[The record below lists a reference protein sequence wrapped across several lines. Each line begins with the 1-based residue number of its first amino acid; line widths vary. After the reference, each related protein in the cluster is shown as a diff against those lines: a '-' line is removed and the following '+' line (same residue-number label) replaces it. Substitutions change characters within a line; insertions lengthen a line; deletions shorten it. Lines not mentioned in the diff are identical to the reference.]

1 MDPKLELLRR
11 VPLLAGLGSR
21 ELEEVGRLADEID
34 LPAGREL
41 TQEGKSGSEFF
52 LIVDGS
58 VRVERGGHVLREMGP
73 GEFLGEI
80 SLIDDGPRT
89 ATATTATPVR
99 LFVIAHRQFHSLL
112 DRFPGIQTQILKAM
126 ASRIRH
132 LEPDVPH

>member
-41 TQEGKSGSEFF
+41 TQEGKSGNEFF

-58 VRVERGGHVLREMGP
+58 VRVERGGHVIREMGP

-89 ATATTATPVR
+89 ATATTASPVR

-112 DRFPGIQTQILKAM
+112 DRFPGIQTQILKTM

>member
-1 MDPKLELLRR
+1 MDSKLELLQR

-34 LPAGREL
+34 LPQGREL
-41 TQEGKSGSEFF
+41 TQEGKSGGEFF
-52 LIVDGS
+52 VIVDGS
-58 VRVERGGHVLREMGP
+58 VRVERGGKVLREMGP

-89 ATATTATPVR
+89 ATVTTATPVR

-112 DRFPGIQTQILKAM
+112 ERFPGIQTQILKTM

>member
-1 MDPKLELLRR
+1 MDPKLELLQR

-34 LPAGREL
+34 LPQGRAL
-41 TQEGKSGSEFF
+41 TQEGKSGGEFF
-52 LIVDGS
+52 VIVDGS
-58 VRVERGGHVLREMGP
+58 VRVERGGQLIREMGP
-73 GEFLGEI
+73 GEYLGEI

-112 DRFPGIQTQILKAM
+112 DRFPGIQTQILKTM

>member
-1 MDPKLELLRR
+1 MDSKLELLRR

-34 LPAGREL
+34 LPAGRVL
-41 TQEGKSGSEFF
+41 TQEGKSGDEFF

-58 VRVERGGHVLREMGP
+58 VRVERGGQVLREMGP

-80 SLIDDGPRT
+80 SLMDDGPRT

-112 DRFPGIQTQILKAM
+112 DRFPGIQTQVLKAM

>member
-1 MDPKLELLRR
+1 MDPKLELLQR

-21 ELEEVGRLADEID
+21 ELEEVGRLVDEID
-34 LPAGREL
+34 LPQGRVL
-41 TQEGKSGSEFF
+41 TQEGKSGGEFF
-52 LIVDGS
+52 VIVDGS
-58 VRVERGGHVLREMGP
+58 VRVERGGRLLREMGP

-89 ATATTATPVR
+89 ATATTTTPVR

-112 DRFPGIQTQILKAM
+112 DRFPGIQTHILKTM
-126 ASRIRH
+126 ALRIRH

>member
-1 MDPKLELLRR
+1 MDPKLELLKR

-21 ELEEVGRLADEID
+21 ELEEVGRLVDEID

-41 TQEGKSGSEFF
+41 TQEGKSGGEFF
-52 LIVDGS
+52 MIVDGS
-58 VRVERGGHVLREMGP
+58 VRVERGGRLLREMGA

-80 SLIDDGPRT
+80 ALIDNGPRT

-112 DRFPGIQTQILKAM
+112 DRFPGIQAQVLNALAT
-126 ASRIRH
+126 RVRH
-132 LEPDVPH
+132 LEPDKPH